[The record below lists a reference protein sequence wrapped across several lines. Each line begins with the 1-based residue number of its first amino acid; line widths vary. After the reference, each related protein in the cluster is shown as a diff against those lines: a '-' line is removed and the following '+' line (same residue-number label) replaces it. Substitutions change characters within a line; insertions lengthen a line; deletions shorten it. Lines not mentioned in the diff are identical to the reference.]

1 MRRFLPLFSRL
12 TKTVIAVFLLSAL
25 TACADENK
33 ATLITASG
41 PEVFNIEIANT
52 SEERAQGLM
61 FRQSLADDAGM
72 LFDFGEE
79 REVAFWMSNTF
90 IPLDMIFIAA
100 DGEIKSIHEN
110 ARPQDPTSIPSG
122 FPVRFVLEIPGGR
135 SREIG
140 LVVGDRLEHPLV
152 ESR

>member
-1 MRRFLPLFSRL
+1 MSFYLSHFCRL
-12 TKTVIAVFLLSAL
+12 TKTVIAVFLLTVVA
-25 TACADENK
+25 ACADENK
-33 ATLITASG
+33 ATLVTANGSF
-41 PEVFNIEIANT
+41 VFNIELADTN
-52 SEERAQGLM
+52 EERAQGLM

-79 REVAFWMSNTF
+79 REVAFWMRNTF

-152 ESR
+152 EGR